1 MHKLTPLACS
11 LVVAFVAT
19 AASASDVPH
28 RAKPIENVNTLE
40 VFQNGIYHYWEQN
53 RSVFKTGKKAGKTAY
68 RMNNT
73 FSKDMPH
80 LFSYG
85 GSRNWVV
92 RSGALSKPPVPNT
105 LHALSGN
112 KVSLVR
118 RGNTSGT
125 TIELKAYDVSGK
137 PIADFLRSH
146 NNQLT
151 KAAQSIGSGYR
162 FAKGSVAYMP
172 VMQNLR
178 TELVVPEI
186 NIFTGQKTI
195 NGFIKT
201 FSGKVP
207 TCLRYEKR
215 AGSQPYA
222 IRFTGQKGNNGTI
235 EIFEAKRGKVF
246 CEVEGPSI
254 ARGSYKVTTGNGTR
268 VMTLQFPDKIDPRDV
283 GIRLNESDA
292 FDLAF
297 IEVKKPK
304 PHVLPG
310 RIVHAKR
317 DFTDNQYRFN
327 DVAAQSIDKAMKR

>member
-1 MHKLTPLACS
+1 MHKLTPLALS
-11 LVVAFVAT
+11 LVVALVAT
-19 AASASDVPH
+19 TASAADVPH
-28 RAKPIENVNTLE
+28 RAKPIENVNTFE
-40 VFQNGIYHYWEQN
+40 VFQDGIYHFWEQN
-53 RSVFKTGKKAGKTAY
+53 RSEFKVGKKAGKTAY

-73 FSKDMPH
+73 FSKDTPH

-92 RSGALSKPPVPNT
+92 KSGTLTKPPVPNT
-105 LHALSGN
+105 LHVLSGN

-118 RGNTSGT
+118 RGNASGT
-125 TIELKAYDVSGK
+125 TVELKAYDVSGK

-146 NNQLT
+146 NDQLT
-151 KAAQSIGSGYR
+151 KTAQTIGSGYR

-172 VMQNLR
+172 VMQSLR
-178 TELVVPEI
+178 TELVVPEM
-186 NIFTGQKTI
+186 NVFTGQKTI

-222 IRFTGQKGNNGTI
+222 IRFADQKSNSGTI

-246 CEVEGPSI
+246 CEVDGPSI
-254 ARGSYKVTTGNGTR
+254 AKGSYKVTTVNGTR
-268 VMTLQFPDKIDPRDV
+268 VMTLKFPKKIDPRDV
-283 GIRLNESDA
+283 GIRLNESKA

-304 PHVLPG
+304 ASVLPG
-310 RIVHAKR
+310 RIVYAKE

-327 DVAAQSIDKAMKR
+327 AVAAQSIDKALKR